1 LSRSGRAW
9 SLIALTGLLGVLAA
23 IVPLEFLGRSIR
35 LGVSGEPGAV
45 SQCDAGRSVSATP
58 DMVWVP
64 GGAFEMGDPLDPGE
78 APGRAVETAG
88 FWMDRTEVTN
98 AQFARFVQAT
108 GYMTEAE
115 RARQDQASRAGV
127 VSVFRQPESVL
138 GREDTSQWWAI
149 SREATWRQ
157 PSGRGSSVEGREA
170 FPVVAVTYADAS
182 AYAQWLGRSL
192 PSEIQWERAARL
204 GSTAGNLGS
213 ESVNGAGVKAAGN
226 TWQGLFP
233 VLDAAADGHAGLA
246 PVGCYTPNEMGV
258 HDLIGNVWELTQ
270 DAYLGSGQ
278 LGAMIAS
285 TTSPGAMSR
294 SGAGERKVSAHVIKG
309 GSYLC
314 SEDFC
319 ARARAGSRQP
329 LEDGMAAVHVGFRT
343 ISGAPGPRSELGTG
357 KSLGAVDQ

>member
-9 SLIALTGLLGVLAA
+9 SVIALTGVLGVLAA

-45 SQCDAGRSVSATP
+45 SQCDAGRSASATP
-58 DMVWVP
+58 DMVWIP
-64 GGAFEMGDPLDPGE
+64 GGAFEMGDPLEPGE
-78 APGRAVETAG
+78 APSRAVETAG

-108 GYMTEAE
+108 GYVTEVE

-138 GREDTSQWWAI
+138 GREDTSQWWTI
-149 SREATWRQ
+149 SRDATWRKPAGQ
-157 PSGRGSSVEGREA
+157 GSSIEGREA
-170 FPVVAVTYADAS
+170 FPVVAVTHADAL

-192 PSEIQWERAARL
+192 PNEIQWERAARL
-204 GSTAGNLGS
+204 GATAGNVGD
-213 ESVNGAGVKAAGN
+213 KAAAN

-233 VLDAAADGHAGLA
+233 VLDAGTDGHAGVA
-246 PVGCYTPNEMGV
+246 PVGCYAPNEVGI

-270 DAYLGSGQ
+270 DAYRGSGQ
-278 LGAMIAS
+278 LGAIIAS

-294 SGAGERKVSAHVIKG
+294 PRAGEREVGAHVIKG

-329 LEDGMAAVHVGFRT
+329 LEDGMAAIHVGFRT
-343 ISGAPGPRSELGTG
+343 VSVAPGPRSELGTS
-357 KSLGAVDQ
+357 KSLVAVGQ